1 MSRIN
6 NIPKLKVRRRE
17 LRKRQTPEEK
27 VLWWH
32 LKDRQIGYKF
42 KRQQSLGGYIVDFY
56 CPDKKL
62 AIELDG
68 SVHDSKESKQYD
80 RLRDGSLSLVGCT
93 VVRISNFD
101 VDKDIFKVITK
112 IKNILAER

>member
-1 MSRIN
+1 LWHELKQD
-6 NIPKLKVRRRE
+6 KLGVRF
-17 LRKRQTPEEK
+17 LRQRP
-27 VLWWH
+27 
-32 LKDRQIGYKF
+32 IG
-42 KRQQSLGGYIVDFY
+42 RYIVDFY

-93 VVRISNFD
+93 VVRISNSEVNKD
-101 VDKDIFKVITK
+101 VFKVLTK
-112 IKNILAER
+112 IKNILAKR

>member
-1 MSRIN
+1 MLRIN
-6 NIPKLKVRRRE
+6 NIPKLKPRRRE

-27 VLWWH
+27 ILWWH

-42 KRQQSLGGYIVDFY
+42 KRQQSLGGYVVDFY

-68 SVHDSKESKQYD
+68 SVHDSKESRQYD
-80 RLRDGSLSLVGCT
+80 KLRDDSLSLVGCT
-93 VVRISNFD
+93 VVRINNSEVNKD
-101 VDKDIFKVITK
+101 VFKVLTK
-112 IKNILAER
+112 IKDILAKR